1 MKLQILSVVFGAIV
15 LTAASAANAQIGINV
30 GINTCGY
37 PVIYQTCPYYA
48 PPSPVYLGAGS
59 WGGDRGRRGGGGRG
73 GAGHASGGRGGA
85 GHASG
90 GHSGGRR

>member
-1 MKLQILSVVFGAIV
+1 MKLQILSVVVFGAIV

-59 WGGDRGRRGGGGRG
+59 WGGDRGRRGGGRG